1 VDIAPTRSLTTKLK
15 LNSLSP
21 LFGKNKGKD
30 RASGKEKEKEI
41 ATTTAPATEDALMA
55 QEGAQEEAGA
65 AKKGGWL
72 KKSPIR
78 KVTRKVI
85 SLFG

>member
-1 VDIAPTRSLTTKLK
+1 MDIAPARSLTTKLK

-30 RASGKEKEKEI
+30 KAIGKEKEKEI

-55 QEGAQEEAGA
+55 EGGEQGEAGT
-65 AKKGGWL
+65 AKKGGLW

-78 KVTRKVI
+78 KVITKVT
-85 SLFG
+85 SLFA